1 MFSPWTVMLLSCDW
15 ACAPYALWAFA
26 DIYTGLFWDSCW
38 ITCRAQRCGLP
49 EALHGC
55 WLKENKCFV
64 LGISSSFQEV
74 ELSLNIRGTRES
86 RVCSHDTGMS
96 SVGTWVPVNKCN
108 FLCMPVHLL
117 AGHCT
122 PSSLS
127 CHLVTAHNFQ
137 MKWKDDV
144 ALQRLLCQQDNTVQG
159 SWCRASK

>member
-74 ELSLNIRGTRES
+74 ELSLNMRYQGEQSVLTWYRHVFS
-86 RVCSHDTGMS
+86 RHLSTCEQMQFSAYACASASWTLYSFLSLFLSFGDCSQLSNEVEGWC
-96 SVGTWVPVNKCN
+96 GPAEAP
-108 FLCMPVHLL
+108 LP
-117 AGHCT
+117 AG
-122 PSSLS
+122 
-127 CHLVTAHNFQ
+127 
-137 MKWKDDV
+137 
-144 ALQRLLCQQDNTVQG
+144 
-159 SWCRASK
+159 